1 MIPRFALLCLAAGF
15 AVSAS
20 NLSAQAQLGR
30 APAQPASMPLP
41 GRGSDQIVPYFKLP
55 EGDIDS
61 MLGALE
67 IYTGRTVLRPGSL
80 PAATYSLVINR
91 PIPRSELVLA
101 LETELSLNQIGVIPL
116 GDRFLKVVPLST
128 AKAEAPEFISG
139 STLDMAPSG
148 RIATKLYQLDFLRA
162 PEFFNSG
169 LTSIFSP
176 GVGGG
181 IVVLEKANAAL
192 VTDTISNL
200 QRIETLVKSLDHPT
214 TGNLTPRFYPLHS
227 AKASDLVTK
236 LHSILS
242 GPIQSQLGSATTF
255 NADDRTNQVIVLADD
270 REQPFFEELITKLD
284 GKADPNT
291 RNEVIFLQH
300 ADAKDVATLLQQVV
314 SGQNS
319 AAQKTSSQSVR
330 PGDITTANQQN
341 GNAAAAVSQGA
352 GTNAEFSSLVT
363 VLPDERSN
371 SIVVSGT
378 VDDIRLIRELVD
390 KIDEVLPQVRI
401 QVIIAE
407 VTLDDT
413 DASGITALGLTVG
426 PKGGVAGAPTQIT
439 TFAGSGSSTTGTS
452 GTGTSTS
459 LIPGTSIAGWDF
471 TSGIVNPLSFAA
483 AFNPSSAGSKNIVK
497 VLSAPVIVTAHNKQA
512 EVIVGEQLPIIT
524 GSQSTPVSGGTA
536 TSSGFST
543 NSTVTYQTIAI
554 DLKVTPLIGENG
566 DVQMTIDQKVNDIVG
581 ETTIDQNQQPI
592 IGNREATSFVTVKD
606 GEMIVLG
613 GMQRTQKSE
622 NHNKI
627 GFLYEIPIISEL
639 LGGNTDELQ
648 RTELLFFI
656 RPHVVT
662 PEESTHD
669 TMKHIKEL
677 SNKEQIEQ
685 FLKDP
690 GNVPNSKAQ
699 NFLDRFKS
707 D

>member
-1 MIPRFALLCLAAGF
+1 MNPRFALLCLAASIF
-15 AVSAS
+15 ASAPG
-20 NLSAQAQLGR
+20 LRAQVTAGHPD
-30 APAQPASMPLP
+30 APPPVMPLP
-41 GRGSDQIVPYFKLP
+41 GRGADQMVPFFKLP

-61 MLGALE
+61 VLGALE

-80 PAATYSLVINR
+80 PASTYSLVINR
-91 PIPRSELVLA
+91 PIPKSELILA

-128 AKAEAPEFISG
+128 AKAEAPEFIAG
-139 STLDMAPSG
+139 STLDMPPSG
-148 RIATKLYQLDFLRA
+148 RIATKLFQLNFLRA
-162 PEFFNSG
+162 AEFFNSG
-169 LTSIFSP
+169 LTGIFTP

-181 IVVLEKANAAL
+181 VVVLDKANAAL

-200 QRIETLVKSLDHPT
+200 QRIETLVNSIDRPT
-214 TGNLTPRFYPLHS
+214 TGGFTARFYQLHSS

-236 LHSILS
+236 LHAILS
-242 GPIQSQLGSATTF
+242 GPIQAQLGSATTF
-255 NADDRTNQVIVLADD
+255 NADDRTNQVVVLADE
-270 REQPFFEELITKLD
+270 REQSFFEDLITKLD
-284 GKADPNT
+284 GRADPNT

-300 ADAKDVATLLQQVV
+300 ADAKDVATLLTQVV

-319 AAQKTSSQSVR
+319 AAQKTASQTIR
-330 PGDITTANQQN
+330 PGDIGNANQP
-341 GNAAAAVSQGA
+341 GA
-352 GTNAEFSSLVT
+352 TGATPGGGSGSNEFSSLVT
-363 VLPDERSN
+363 VFPDERSN

-378 VDDIRLIRELVD
+378 LDDIRLMRELVD
-390 KIDEVLPQVRI
+390 KIDAVLPQVRI

-413 DASGITALGLTVG
+413 DQSGITALGLTVG
-426 PKGGVAGAPTQIT
+426 QKANGGTAIT
-439 TFAGSGSSTTGTS
+439 SFAGG
-452 GTGTSTS
+452 GTGANSS
-459 LIPGTSIAGWDF
+459 LSGTSIAGWDF
-471 TSGIVNPLSFAA
+471 TEGTVNPLAFAA
-483 AFNPSSAGSKNIVK
+483 AFNPTSAGSKNVVK

-524 GSQSTPVSGGTA
+524 GSQSTPVSGGTT

-566 DVQMTIDQKVNDIVG
+566 DVQMTIDQKVNDIIG

-592 IGNREATSFVTVKD
+592 IGNREATSFVTCKD

-613 GMQRTQKSE
+613 GMQRTEKST
-622 NHNKI
+622 NHDKI

-662 PEESTHD
+662 PEESSHD
-669 TMKHIKEL
+669 TMKRIKEL
-677 SNKEQIEQ
+677 SNKDQIDQ

-690 GNVPNSKAQ
+690 ANVPNSKEQ
-699 NFLDRFKS
+699 NFLERFKG